1 MQDYSVS
8 QIIPSDLHI
17 IGLYANSLRS
27 ASNKCKNIKIY
38 RKASLL
44 IVAQCDKDK
53 LFCDVIF
60 RI

>member
-17 IGLYANSLRS
+17 IGLYANPLRS
-27 ASNKCKNIKIY
+27 VSKCKNIKIY
-38 RKASLL
+38 RNASLL

-60 RI
+60 CI